1 MALLALTSARQLVA
15 AETQGPPTDALTGFG
30 AGGVPPALVAGAIA
44 LVASTVPSAPAGVLT
59 ERTPAVGIAG
69 ALTGDRV
76 ASTMRVAPTH
86 LAAVRSP
93 ELRRTA
99 WGSPK
104 FTVEQINE

>member
-15 AETQGPPTDALTGFG
+15 AETQGPPADALTGFG
-30 AGGVPPALVAGAIA
+30 AGGVPPALVAGAVS
-44 LVASTVPSAPAGVLT
+44 LVAATVPRAPAGVLA

-69 ALTGDRV
+69 AVPSDGV
-76 ASTMRVAPTH
+76 APTMRVAPTY
-86 LAAVRSP
+86 LAAVGSP

>member
-15 AETQGPPTDALTGFG
+15 AETQGPPADALTGFG
-30 AGGVPPALVAGAIA
+30 AGGVPPALVAGAVS
-44 LVASTVPSAPAGVLT
+44 LVAVTVPCAPAGVLA

-69 ALTGDRV
+69 ALTGDGV
-76 ASTMRVAPTH
+76 ASTMWVAPTY

-93 ELRRTA
+93 ELRRTS

-104 FTVEQINE
+104 VTVKHINK

>member
-30 AGGVPPALVAGAIA
+30 AGGVPPALVAGAIS

-76 ASTMRVAPTH
+76 ASTMRVAPTY